1 MLNRAPRAHGRYSAD
16 LPSRRPL
23 VLQDPARLSRTTR
36 IPRPRGLHVNPAKP
50 TNTTETSTQ
59 SGQKLEGLLDIPRAA
74 KVLGISPKT
83 LRDHVLHRRID
94 YVKIGGRVL
103 FRPDTLWDFIE
114 RNTIHALQ

>member
-1 MLNRAPRAHGRYSAD
+1 MSTQ
-16 LPSRRPL
+16 PSP
-23 VLQDPARLSRTTR
+23 T
-36 IPRPRGLHVNPAKP
+36 NPA
-50 TNTTETSTQ
+50 ETSMQ
-59 SGQKLEGLLDIPRAA
+59 SGRKLEGLLDITRAA

-114 RNTIHALQ
+114 RNTVHALQ

>member
-1 MLNRAPRAHGRYSAD
+1 MSSQPDS
-16 LPSRRPL
+16 
-23 VLQDPARLSRTTR
+23 
-36 IPRPRGLHVNPAKP
+36 I
-50 TNTTETSTQ
+50 NTSEVSMQ
-59 SGQKLEGLLDIPRAA
+59 SEHTLEDLLDVTRAA

-103 FRPDTLWDFIE
+103 FRPDRLWDFIE

>member
-1 MLNRAPRAHGRYSAD
+1 MSSQP
-16 LPSRRPL
+16 
-23 VLQDPARLSRTTR
+23 DP
-36 IPRPRGLHVNPAKP
+36 I
-50 TNTTETSTQ
+50 NTPKVPMQ
-59 SGQKLEGLLDIPRAA
+59 SEHTLEDLLDVTRAA

-103 FRPDTLWDFIE
+103 FRPDRLWDFIE

>member
-1 MLNRAPRAHGRYSAD
+1 MSTQ
-16 LPSRRPL
+16 PS
-23 VLQDPARLSRTTR
+23 
-36 IPRPRGLHVNPAKP
+36 P
-50 TNTTETSTQ
+50 TNPTETSMQ
-59 SGQKLEGLLDIPRAA
+59 SGHKLEGLLDITRAA

-114 RNTIHALQ
+114 RNTVHALQ

>member
-1 MLNRAPRAHGRYSAD
+1 MSTQ
-16 LPSRRPL
+16 PSP
-23 VLQDPARLSRTTR
+23 TT
-36 IPRPRGLHVNPAKP
+36 P
-50 TNTTETSTQ
+50 ETSMS

-94 YVKIGGRVL
+94 YVKVGARVL
-103 FRPDTLWDFIE
+103 FRLDRLLDFIE

>member
-1 MLNRAPRAHGRYSAD
+1 MSTQPSPTNRA
-16 LPSRRPL
+16 
-23 VLQDPARLSRTTR
+23 
-36 IPRPRGLHVNPAKP
+36 
-50 TNTTETSTQ
+50 ETSTQ

-103 FRPDTLWDFIE
+103 FR
-114 RNTIHALQ
+114 RGYALGLY

>member
-1 MLNRAPRAHGRYSAD
+1 MSTQPGPTNRA
-16 LPSRRPL
+16 
-23 VLQDPARLSRTTR
+23 
-36 IPRPRGLHVNPAKP
+36 
-50 TNTTETSTQ
+50 ETSTQ
-59 SGQKLEGLLDIPRAA
+59 NGQKLEGLLDIPRAT

-114 RNTIHALQ
+114 RNTVHALQ

>member
-1 MLNRAPRAHGRYSAD
+1 MSTQP
-16 LPSRRPL
+16 
-23 VLQDPARLSRTTR
+23 T
-36 IPRPRGLHVNPAKP
+36 P
-50 TNTTETSTQ
+50 TNPTETSPQ
-59 SGQKLEGLLDIPRAA
+59 SEHKLEGLLDITRTA

-114 RNTIHALQ
+114 RNTIHACQ

>member
-1 MLNRAPRAHGRYSAD
+1 MSTQPSPTNRA
-16 LPSRRPL
+16 
-23 VLQDPARLSRTTR
+23 
-36 IPRPRGLHVNPAKP
+36 
-50 TNTTETSTQ
+50 ETSTQ

-103 FRPDTLWDFIE
+103 FRTDTLWDFIE
-114 RNTIHALQ
+114 RNTIHACR